1 MNTYRHP
8 IAVPLAVLAV
18 GLAVIAASLV
28 QLLRGGDVLSAAG
41 FAAGLGLIGIA
52 IRDMAARIRRRREA

>member
-8 IAVPLAVLAV
+8 LAVPLAFLAV
-18 GLAVIAASLV
+18 GLAVTAASLV

-52 IRDMAARIRRRREA
+52 ALDLAGRMHRRSRR

>member
-8 IAVPLAVLAV
+8 VAVPLAVQAV

-28 QLLRGGDVLSAAG
+28 QLLRGGDALSAAG
-41 FAAGLGLIGIA
+41 FAAGLGLSGIA
-52 IRDMAARIRRRREA
+52 ALDLAGRMRRRSRR